1 MKSNESPAGEMSFER
16 VGDSWQIAVRTADDL
31 FHVRELDAAL
41 WAMTSLPI
49 ESVSCDPEFLAFMD
63 DDNNGRIRVDEAK
76 RAISWLLGALKD
88 YSGVNASSDVLK
100 FSAINDETPEGKM
113 LLRSAKLA
121 MENTG
126 TEEPSEISLADIRD
140 RKKIMA
146 AGLQN
151 GDGVI
156 PPSLIPD
163 PDTAEFAFCAMN
175 CVGKVTDVSGLDG
188 IDLDILTRFS
198 DLLEA
203 YLQWR
208 DEPLQNPEILPYGE
222 ATKGI
227 FALYTELAPK
237 IDEFFTFCGILRMSA
252 GSTTRAFPALDVMD
266 SAALGKYLASAPLL
280 EPNEK
285 GTLLL
290 KSALNPLY
298 AEKVTAFFR
307 STFPEQSEISEEE
320 WRNVKTKLAVFDAW
334 LKRKNTTCLDA
345 LPPDRL
351 QYFRTADMRARIA
364 GMIEFDAERKDEIA
378 CFKDVR
384 KLILYQRHMLEFMN
398 NYVSLKSLFNQ
409 DITSMLLAGKLV
421 MDGRHF
427 TLTTR
432 VSNVASHKKLAVNS
446 NICTMY
452 VDVSTGPV
460 GAVRKM
466 TLAVA
471 VTSGDMYSLFIGK
484 SGVFVTPDGVTWDA
498 QVIDY
503 IQQPVSFSEAL
514 KMPFFRFGA
523 FIGKQIDKFFSAR
536 SKEFETGF
544 EKSVAQAQS
553 YDPQKAPE
561 AVKQQ
566 TPAVSGSMLLMGGGV
581 GLAAIGSSIAFMA
594 QALHNISLW
603 NVIGVLLCVILIFGG
618 PVVVISLVKL
628 YRRNV
633 AGFLEAGGWA
643 LNKRLRLSRKMGL
656 IFTNQPRIPVS
667 TLLNPVDVVE
677 SFLKPAR
684 GIQAVVRMSA
694 GKRVLLVFLA
704 LLLGIAAG
712 LLIWHCF
719 LSGLPLFQ
727 CGK

>member
-1 MKSNESPAGEMSFER
+1 MNSNDPAGKMSFER

-31 FHVRELDAAL
+31 FYVRELDGAL
-41 WAMTSLPI
+41 WAMTSLPV
-49 ESVSCDPEFLAFMD
+49 ESVSCDMEFLTFMD
-63 DDNNGRIRVDEAK
+63 DDENGRIRVDEAK
-76 RAISWLLGALKD
+76 RAISWMLGALKD
-88 YSGVNASSDVLK
+88 YSGVNACSDVLK
-100 FSAINDETPEGKM
+100 FSAINDETPEGQL

-126 TEEPSEISLADIRD
+126 TEEPTEISLADIRD

-163 PDTAEFAFCAMN
+163 PDLAEFAACAMN
-175 CVGKVTDVSGLDG
+175 CIGKVTDVSGLDG
-188 IDLDILTRFS
+188 INLDILTRFS
-198 DLLEA
+198 DMLET
-203 YLQWR
+203 YLKWR
-208 DEPLQNPEILPYGE
+208 EEPLQNPEILPYGD
-222 ATKGI
+222 ATEKL
-227 FALYTELAPK
+227 FALFTELAPK
-237 IDEFFTFCGILRMSA
+237 IDEFFVFCGILRMSE
-252 GSTTRAFPALDVMD
+252 GSITKALPALDVMD
-266 SAALGKYLASAPLL
+266 AGALEKYLSTAPLR
-280 EPNEK
+280 EPNAQARLFLRD
-285 GTLLL
+285 G
-290 KSALNPLY
+290 LNPLY
-298 AEKVTAFFR
+298 AEKLTAFFAG
-307 STFPEQSEISEEE
+307 TLPGKEEITEEE
-320 WRNVKTKLAVFDAW
+320 WREIKAKFAGFDAW
-334 LKRKNTTCLDA
+334 RKRKNTDCLDA
-345 LPPDRL
+345 LNPERL
-351 QYFRTADMRARIA
+351 QFFHAQNMKEKIEA
-364 GMIEFDAERKDEIA
+364 MIVFDAERKDEIA

-398 NYVSLKSLFNQ
+398 NYVTLKALFNQ
-409 DITSMLLAGKLV
+409 EITSMLLAGKLI

-432 VSNVASHKKLAVNS
+432 VTNLAAHKKLAVNS

-452 VDVSTGPV
+452 VDVSTGSV

-466 TLAVA
+466 TIAVA
-471 VTSGDMYSLFIGK
+471 VTSGDMYNLFVGK
-484 SGVFVTPDGVTWDA
+484 SGVFMTPDGVTWDA

-514 KMPFFRFGA
+514 KMPFFRFGT

-553 YDPQKAPE
+553 FDPQKMPE
-561 AVKQQ
+561 AAKQQ

-603 NVIGVLLCVILIFGG
+603 NVIGVLLCVMLIFGG

-643 LNKRLRLSRKMGL
+643 LNKRMRLSRKMGL
-656 IFTNQPRIPVS
+656 IFTNQPRIPIA
-667 TLLNPVDVVE
+667 TLLNPVDVVGT
-677 SFLKPAR
+677 FLKPAR
-684 GIQAVVRMSA
+684 GIHAAVRMSIW
-694 GKRVLLVFLA
+694 KRMFLI
-704 LLLGIAAG
+704 LFI
-712 LLIWHCF
+712 LLIGGTAGF
-719 LSGLPLFQ
+719 LIWYYFFHDLF
-727 CGK
+727 

>member
-1 MKSNESPAGEMSFER
+1 MKTNEIPKGEMSFER
-16 VGDSWQIAVRTADDL
+16 VGDSWQIAVRNADDL
-31 FHVRELDAAL
+31 FYVRDLDGAL
-41 WAMTSLPI
+41 WAMTSLPV

-63 DDNNGRIRVDEAK
+63 DDNNGRIRLDEAK
-76 RAISWLLGALKD
+76 RAISWMLGVLKD
-88 YSGVNASSDVLK
+88 YSGVNARSDVLE

-126 TEEPSEISLADIRD
+126 SENPSGISLADIRD
-140 RKKIMA
+140 KRKIMA

-175 CVGKVTDVSGLDG
+175 CAGKVADVSGLDG
-188 IDLDILTRFS
+188 INLDILTRFS
-198 DLLEA
+198 DLLET

-208 DEPLQNPEILPYGE
+208 DEPLQNPDILPYGE
-222 ATKGI
+222 ATGEI
-227 FALYTELAPK
+227 FTLYTELAAK

-252 GSTTRAFPALDVMD
+252 GNTAKAFPPLDVMD
-266 SAALGKYLASAPLL
+266 SGALEKYLASAPIR

-298 AEKVTAFFR
+298 ADKLTAFFR
-307 STFPEQSEISEEE
+307 GTLPEHSEISEEE
-320 WRNVKTKLAVFDAW
+320 WRAVKTKLGVFEAW

-345 LPPDRL
+345 LPPERL
-351 QYFRTADMRARIA
+351 RYFHTADMRARIA
-364 GMIEFDAERKDEIA
+364 AMIEFDAERKDEIA

-409 DITSMLLAGKLV
+409 EITSMLLAGRLI

-432 VSNVASHKKLAVNS
+432 VTNLATHKKLAVNS

-452 VDVSTGPV
+452 VNVSTGPV
-460 GAVRKM
+460 GAVRNM

-471 VTSGDMYSLFIGK
+471 VTSGDMYNLFIGK
-484 SGVFVTPDGVTWDA
+484 SGVFITPDGVAWDA

-514 KMPFFRFGA
+514 KMPFFRFGT

-553 YDPQKAPE
+553 FDPKKPPE

-594 QALHNISLW
+594 QALHKISLW
-603 NVIGVLLCVILIFGG
+603 NVVVVLLCVILIFGG
-618 PVVVISLVKL
+618 PVVIISLVKL

-643 LNKRLRLSRKMGL
+643 LNKRLRLPRKMGL
-656 IFTNQPRIPVS
+656 IFTNRPRIPVS
-667 TLLNPVDVVE
+667 SFLNPVDVVG
-677 SFLKPAR
+677 SFLKPAT
-684 GIQAVVRMSA
+684 GIRTAVRMSA
-694 GKRVLLVFLA
+694 GKRFLLILLA
-704 LLLGIAAG
+704 LILGTATG
-712 LLIWHCF
+712 LLIWYCF
-719 LSGLPLFQ
+719 LRNLSLFQ
-727 CGK
+727 

>member
-1 MKSNESPAGEMSFER
+1 MKNNSTTGQMSFER

-31 FHVRELDAAL
+31 SHVKDLDAAL

-49 ESVSCDPEFLAFMD
+49 DSISCDPEFLAFMD
-63 DDNNGRIRVDEAK
+63 DDNNGKIRVDEAR
-76 RAISWLLGALKD
+76 RAITWLLNILKD
-88 YSGVNASSDVLK
+88 YSGINAASDILK

-113 LLRSAKLA
+113 LLSSARLA

-126 TEEPSEISLADIRD
+126 TEEPREISLADIRD

-163 PDTAEFAFCAMN
+163 PDVAEFATFAMN
-175 CVGKVTDVSGLDG
+175 CVGKVTDISGLDG
-188 IDLDILTRFS
+188 INQEILAQFT
-198 DLLEA
+198 DKVNA
-203 YLQWR
+203 YLKWHE
-208 DEPLQNPEILPYGE
+208 EPLNVPGILPYGG
-222 ATKGI
+222 ATKEVFGI
-227 FALYTELAPK
+227 YQEIAAK
-237 IDEFFTFCGILRMSA
+237 VDEFFTFCGILRMSS
-252 GSTTRAFPALDVMD
+252 GNTTKALPPLDIMD
-266 SAALGKYLASAPLL
+266 SAAMEKYLNAAPVC

-285 GTLLL
+285 SLLRL
-290 KSALNPLY
+290 KSDLNPLW
-298 AEKVTAFFR
+298 ANRLISFFAK
-307 STFPEQSEISEEE
+307 TLPGKEEITQEE
-320 WRNVKTKLAVFDAW
+320 WNAVKAGLAVYDAW
-334 LKRKNTTCLDA
+334 LKRKNTDCLDT
-345 LPPDRL
+345 LPVDRL
-351 QYFRTADMRARIA
+351 KYFLAENIADKITAMIA
-364 GMIEFDAERKDEIA
+364 FDAERKDEIG

-398 NYVSLKSLFNQ
+398 NYVSLKSLFDQ
-409 DITSMLLAGKLV
+409 EITSMLLAGRLI

-432 VSNVASHKKLAVNS
+432 VSNVAAHKKLAVNC

-452 VDVSTGPV
+452 VEVSTGQV
-460 GAVRKM
+460 GAIRKM

-471 VTSGDMYSLFIGK
+471 VTSGDMYNLFIGK
-484 SGVFVTPDGVTWDA
+484 SGVFVTPDGITWDA

-514 KMPFFRFGA
+514 RMPFYRFGT

-536 SKEFETGF
+536 TKEFETGF

-553 YDPQKAPE
+553 YDPKNPPA

-603 NVIGVLLCVILIFGG
+603 SVIGVLLCVMLIFGG
-618 PVVVISLVKL
+618 PVVVVSLVKL

-643 LNKRLRLSRKMGL
+643 LNKRMRLSRKMGL
-656 IFTNQPRIPVS
+656 IFTSQPRIPVT
-667 TLLNPVDVVE
+667 TLLNPVDVVGG
-677 SFLKPAR
+677 FLKQER
-684 GIQAVVRMSA
+684 GVKTAAEMSGCA
-694 GKRVLLVFLA
+694 KILIVFLA
-704 LLLGIAAG
+704 LILGAAAG
-712 LLIWHCF
+712 FGIWYYF
-719 LSGLPLFQ
+719 LQNISIQFW
-727 CGK
+727 K